1 MKTRRCRSISQLPYL
16 DEHATAI
23 AADVDEVWPVLIE
36 TLDRGFSRAGLA
48 SYIRIVGC
56 ADGTASGPRPLTEGS
71 TIPGFRVV
79 AAVPGSVLVL
89 EGRHRF
95 SSYALIF
102 RLEQVSA
109 GRSRL
114 RAESRA
120 TFPGLA
126 GGVYR
131 LLVIGTGGHVVVVRR
146 LLSVIKRRSERC
158 AVTAGHDKIAPHP
171 RYGR

>member
-1 MKTRRCRSISQLPYL
+1 MQISQLPYV
-16 DEHATAI
+16 DEHATVI
-23 AADVDEVWPVLIE
+23 AAAVDDVWPVLIE
-36 TLDRGFSRAGLA
+36 TLDRSFSRAGMA
-48 SYIRIVGC
+48 SYTRTVGC
-56 ADGTASGPRPLTEGS
+56 ADCTASGPRPLAEGS

-79 AAVPGSVLVL
+79 TAVPGSVLAL

-114 RAESRA
+114 RAETRA
-120 TFPGLA
+120 AFPGLA

-131 LLVIGTGGHVVVVRR
+131 LLVIGTGGHVVAVRR
-146 LLSVIKRRSERC
+146 LLSVIKRRS
-158 AVTAGHDKIAPHP
+158 
-171 RYGR
+171 